1 MPRYSEEIIEEIREK
16 TDIVDLIQ
24 QYVPLKK
31 KGSSF
36 FGLCP
41 FHNEKTPSF
50 SVSREKQ
57 MYYCFGCGA
66 GGNVYTFLQNY
77 ENISFPEAV
86 KELADRAS
94 IQLPKEEYSYEEKV
108 RSKKRERMLALLKD
122 AAIFYV
128 NTLHSK
134 DGEEALNYFRK
145 RELKDDTML
154 KFGLGASD
162 RYGTNLYKYLKEK
175 GYKDEELRESGLV
188 TFSENRGFSDRFY
201 NRAMFPIMNES
212 GRVVGFG
219 GRVLGKG
226 EPKYLNSPETEL
238 FNKKKLLFG
247 MNYARKS
254 HRNYF
259 ILCEGYMDVIT
270 MHQAGFDCTVA
281 SLGTALT
288 SENALVLKNKRR
300 DIYLS
305 YDSDGAGVKAA
316 LRAIRIFNRIGV
328 KTKVINMRPYKDPD
342 EFIKAEGALA
352 YEKRIEEAEN
362 SFMYT
367 IRMHENDF
375 DLTDPEGMTE
385 FERFMADSLL
395 QFPEELERRNYAEAL
410 SEKYHIPFEG
420 LLSLVRSEA
429 AKGVRIEDVEA
440 EEKPDIIKVPHN
452 KADGLLESERMLL
465 SVIAENREVFKA
477 VRPYLDREDFSPGL
491 HRELAEQIFDSI
503 ENGKKPDLTSVMDRY
518 PSADDQKEIAS
529 VFHSEEKNNVRSNL
543 SRSVKETLLRV
554 KNASFERK
562 NNAMDKTN
570 AGSFEEIKKQ
580 KKIMGQLKKLKFDF

>member
-31 KGSSF
+31 KGASY

-94 IQLPKEEYSYEEKV
+94 VQLPREEYSYEEMA
-108 RSKKRERMLALLKD
+108 RGRKRERMRALLKD

-128 NTLHSK
+128 NTLHSR
-134 DGEEALNYFRK
+134 DGADALMYFRK
-145 RELKDDTML
+145 RELTDETIL

-162 RYGTNLYKYLKEK
+162 RYGTNLYRYLKDK
-175 GYKDEELRESGLV
+175 GYNDEELRESGLV
-188 TFSENRGFSDRFY
+188 TFSETRGFSDRFY

-212 GRVVGFG
+212 GQVVGFG
-219 GRVLGKG
+219 GRVMGDG

-254 HRNYF
+254 RRNYF

-316 LRAIRIFNRIGV
+316 LRAIRIFNHIGV

-342 EFIKAEGALA
+342 EFIKAEGASS

-375 DLTDPEGMTE
+375 NLTDPEGMTE

-395 QFPEELERRNYAEAL
+395 QFPEELERRNYAQAL

-429 AKGVRIEDVEA
+429 AKGVRVEEEV
-440 EEKPDIIKVPHN
+440 EEKPAPVKTPQN
-452 KADGLLESERMLL
+452 KTDGLLESERMLL
-465 SVIAENREVFKA
+465 SIIAENKAVFKA
-477 VRPYLDREDFSPGL
+477 VRPYLDIEDFSPGL
-491 HRELAEQIFDSI
+491 HRELAGQIFDSMDQ
-503 ENGKKPDLTSVMDRY
+503 GRKPDVAAVMDRY

-543 SRSVKETLLRV
+543 SRSVRETLIRV

-562 NNAMDKTN
+562 NNAMDKTS

-580 KKIMGQLKKLKFDF
+580 KKIMGQLLKLKFDF